1 MYNKHMERLIVY
13 LRAHTCMYL
22 SKWDSDD
29 QTTRSDENTLPRYR
43 SPLHTD
49 ALNRRR

>member
-1 MYNKHMERLIVY
+1 MYNKHVERLIVY
-13 LRAHTCMYL
+13 VRAHL